1 MRWPRVSRPGLAL
14 LLLEAIRL
22 EIVIC
27 NSSGELGAASADRG
41 ARAIQSGIQHCGL
54 ANIIVATGVSQFATL
69 AALIG
74 EPDIDWTK
82 VTGFHLDEY
91 IGLPMNHPASFRGY
105 LEQRLVDR
113 VTFREFHFIDG
124 EADPQAECRRLNEII
139 RRHPIDVAFV
149 GIGENAHL
157 AFNDPPADFA
167 TEEPYI
173 VVELDDACRRQQ
185 FGEGW
190 FPAFEDV
197 PKRAISMSVRQ
208 ILKSQTI
215 ICCALDDRKAAA
227 VAASLEGPVT
237 PNVPASILQ
246 QHPDTWMYLDQA
258 AAAKLQRPT

>member
-1 MRWPRVSRPGLAL
+1 MK
-14 LLLEAIRL
+14 
-22 EIVIC
+22 
-27 NSSGELGAASADRG
+27 SADRG
-41 ARAIQSGIQHCGL
+41 ARVIQSAMEQRGL
-54 ANIIVATGVSQFATL
+54 ANVVVATGVSQFATL

-74 EPDIDWTK
+74 EPNIDWTK

-91 IGLPMNHPASFRGY
+91 IGLPMSHPASFRGY
-105 LEQRLVDR
+105 LERRLVDR
-113 VTFREFHFIDG
+113 VNFREFHYIDG
-124 EADPQAECRRLNEII
+124 EGDPQAECRRLNEII
-139 RRHPIDVAFV
+139 RKHPIDVAFV

-157 AFNDPPADFA
+157 AFNDPPADFE

-185 FGEGW
+185 LGEGW

-208 ILKSQTI
+208 IFKAQTI
-215 ICCALDDRKAAA
+215 ICCALDARKAAA

-237 PNVPASILQ
+237 PDVPASILQ

-258 AAAKLQRPT
+258 AAAKLRQTT

>member
-1 MRWPRVSRPGLAL
+1 MVCDSA
-14 LLLEAIRL
+14 EQ
-22 EIVIC
+22 
-27 NSSGELGAASADRG
+27 LGAESADRG
-41 ARAIQSGIQHCGL
+41 AQAIQSAIEARGR

-69 AALIG
+69 AALVG

-91 IGLPMNHPASFRGY
+91 IGLPMSHPASFRGY

-113 VTFREFHFIDG
+113 VNFREFHYIDG
-124 EADPQAECRRLNEII
+124 EGDPHAECRRLNEII

-157 AFNDPPADFA
+157 AFNDPPADFE

-173 VVELDDACRRQQ
+173 LVELDEACRRQQ
-185 FGEGW
+185 LGEGW
-190 FPAFEDV
+190 FPTFDDV

-208 ILKSQTI
+208 ILKSRTI
-215 ICCALDDRKAAA
+215 VCCALDDRKAAA

-237 PNVPASILQ
+237 PDVPASILQ

-258 AAAKLQRPT
+258 AAAQLRRK

>member
-1 MRWPRVSRPGLAL
+1 MEV
-14 LLLEAIRL
+14 
-22 EIVIC
+22 IVC
-27 NSSGELGAASADRG
+27 DSAEQLGAESADRG
-41 ARAIQSGIQHCGL
+41 AEAIQSAIEERGK

-91 IGLPMNHPASFRGY
+91 IGLPMSHPASFRGY

-113 VTFREFHFIDG
+113 VNFREFHYIDG
-124 EADPQAECRRLNEII
+124 EGDPQTECRRLNEII
-139 RRHPIDVAFV
+139 RRRPIDLAFV

-157 AFNDPPADFA
+157 AFNDPPADFE

-185 FGEGW
+185 LGEGW
-190 FPAFEDV
+190 FPAFDDV

-208 ILKSQTI
+208 ILKSRTI

-227 VAASLEGPVT
+227 VTASIEGPVT
-237 PNVPASILQ
+237 PDVPASILQ

-258 AAAKLQRPT
+258 AAAKLRR

>member
-1 MRWPRVSRPGLAL
+1 M
-14 LLLEAIRL
+14 

-27 NSSGELGAASADRG
+27 KSSEELGTESADRG
-41 ARAIQSGIQHCGL
+41 AHVIQSAIEQRGF
-54 ANIIVATGVSQFATL
+54 ANIIVATGVSQFATIS
-69 AALIG
+69 ALIG

-91 IGLPMNHPASFRGY
+91 IGLPMSHRASFRGY
-105 LEQRLVDR
+105 LQQRLVDR
-113 VTFREFHFIDG
+113 VSFREFHYIDG
-124 EADPQAECRRLNEII
+124 EGDPHAECRRLSEII
-139 RRHPIDVAFV
+139 RKHPIDIAFV
-149 GIGENAHL
+149 GIGENSHL
-157 AFNDPPADFA
+157 AFNDPPADFE

-185 FGEGW
+185 LGEGW
-190 FPAFEDV
+190 FPTFEDV

-237 PNVPASILQ
+237 PDVPASILQ
-246 QHPDTWMYLDQA
+246 QHPDTWMYLDEA
-258 AAAKLQRPT
+258 AAAKLRQAT